1 MTKTLRRLRTEIE
14 QSSAHC
20 FTAGRRAKMVIPDQ
34 IAAAM
39 NTMQK
44 KKKVTANNDDEIP
57 VVEADDLM
65 DD

>member
-1 MTKTLRRLRTEIE
+1 
-14 QSSAHC
+14 
-20 FTAGRRAKMVIPDQ
+20 MVIPDQ

-44 KKKVTANNDDEIP
+44 KKKLTENEDNEIP
-57 VVEADDLM
+57 EVEADDLM

>member
-1 MTKTLRRLRTEIE
+1 
-14 QSSAHC
+14 
-20 FTAGRRAKMVIPDQ
+20 MVILDQ

-44 KKKVTANNDDEIP
+44 KKKMTANNDDEIP

-65 DD
+65 DDWPFKRHYRLQ